1 MAEISVTQLNKYFG
15 EHHVLQDISF
25 ELFKGERVSLIGQNG
40 SGKTTLF
47 KILTGRMDY
56 DSGSLYINKNG
67 RVGLLEQLPEY
78 PEDVTVRQV
87 LLSAFEHIFETERKM
102 RELEQQM
109 DSDPRAMDTYAK
121 LTAAYETMGGYE
133 YMTRYNIMTNGL
145 DIPPEMQDRT
155 FMSLS
160 GGEKTRVN
168 LARIMLSGTDI
179 LLLDEPTNHLDLDT
193 IRWLESYLKTYK
205 GTALIISHDRYF
217 LDETTNRTLELE
229 GGKITSWPGNYSYY
243 VDRKAELR
251 EQLEAAKKRQ
261 EKEIARLEKSIDRL
275 RLWAFMGNDATY
287 KRAFHIQ
294 KRIDRMERIET
305 MRKTRK
311 MTNRF
316 SMADASGD
324 EVYNIVDVACGYDKK
339 LIEDFNSLVLRG
351 ERIALLGP
359 NGCGKTTMLRTILG
373 QLPPMEG
380 VVMEGVGVKTG
391 YLPQV
396 VSFDHPERNLVDTLL
411 YETNCST
418 QAARDRLAA
427 FGFRGEEVFKTV
439 SVLSGGEKTRL
450 KLCLFMSDS
459 VNTLFLDEP
468 TNHLDLGSREWL
480 EESIDDFSETMIFVS
495 HDRYFIIRFATRI
508 WQVEDGKILDY
519 TGNYDEFLKK
529 REVERLRELALQNN
543 APKKEPVAAKK
554 EKEKPQPKS
563 GNLKQLEKQR
573 KERQKEIT
581 RIERRIEEIDRETE
595 EKQDDYVLLAQLVEE
610 KEQLEERLLELYEA
624 EEEATL

>member
-1 MAEISVTQLNKYFG
+1 MAEISVTRLNKYFG

-78 PEDVTVRQV
+78 PAEVTVREV
-87 LLSAFEHIFETERKM
+87 LLSAFEHIFDAERRM
-102 RELEQQM
+102 RELEEKM
-109 DSDPRAMDTYAK
+109 DSDPTAMDAYAK
-121 LTAAYETMGGYE
+121 LTVAYETMGGYE
-133 YMTRYNIMTNGL
+133 YMTQYNIMTNGL
-145 DIPPEMQDRT
+145 DIPPEMQDRP

-193 IRWLESYLKTYK
+193 IRWLENYLKTYK

-217 LDETTNRTLELE
+217 LDEATTRTLELE
-229 GGKITSWPGNYSYY
+229 DGKITSWPGNYSYY

-261 EKEIARLEKSIDRL
+261 DKEIAQL
-275 RLWAFMGNDATY
+275 AFTVERMKGWGLGNKKVM
-287 KRAFHIQ
+287 KRAFAME
-294 KRIDRMERIET
+294 KRLDRIERIET

-324 EVYNIVDVACGYDKK
+324 EVYNIVDLACGYDKK
-339 LIEDFNSLVLRG
+339 LVEDINALVLRG

-373 QLPPMEG
+373 QLAPMGG

-439 SVLSGGEKTRL
+439 NVLSGGEKTRL

-468 TNHLDLGSREWL
+468 TNHLDLASREWL

-495 HDRYFIIRFATRI
+495 HDRYFINRFATRI

-529 REVERLRELALQNN
+529 REVERLRELAQQNN
-543 APKKEPVAAKK
+543 APKKEAEPKK
-554 EKEKPQPKS
+554 EKEKPQQKG

-573 KERQKEIT
+573 KERQKEIS
-581 RIERRIEEIDRETE
+581 RIEKRIEEIDRETE
-595 EKQDDYVLLAQLVEE
+595 EKQEDYMLLAQLVEE

-624 EEEATL
+624 EEEANI

>member
-78 PEDVTVRQV
+78 PEDVTVREV
-87 LLSAFEHIFETERKM
+87 LLSAFEHIFDAERRM
-102 RELEQQM
+102 RELEEKM
-109 DSDPRAMDTYAK
+109 DSDPTAMDAYAK
-121 LTAAYETMGGYE
+121 LTVAYETMGGYE
-133 YMTRYNIMTNGL
+133 YMTQYNIMTNGL
-145 DIPPEMQDRT
+145 DIPPEMQERP

-193 IRWLESYLKTYK
+193 IRWLENYLKTYK

-217 LDETTNRTLELE
+217 LDEATNRTLELE
-229 GGKITSWPGNYSYY
+229 DGKITSWPGNYSYY

-261 EKEIARLEKSIDRL
+261 DKEIAQL
-275 RLWAFMGNDATY
+275 AFTVERMKGWGLGNKKVM
-287 KRAFHIQ
+287 KRAFAME
-294 KRIDRMERIET
+294 KRLDRIERIET

-324 EVYNIVDVACGYDKK
+324 EVYNIVDLACGYDKK
-339 LIEDFNSLVLRG
+339 LVEDINALVLRG

-373 QLPPMEG
+373 QLAPMGG

-439 SVLSGGEKTRL
+439 NVLSGGEKTRL

-468 TNHLDLGSREWL
+468 TNHLDLASREWL

-495 HDRYFIIRFATRI
+495 HDRYFINRFATRI

-529 REVERLRELALQNN
+529 REVERLRELAQQNN
-543 APKKEPVAAKK
+543 APKKEAEPKK
-554 EKEKPQPKS
+554 EKEKPQQKG

-573 KERQKEIT
+573 KERQKEIS
-581 RIERRIEEIDRETE
+581 RIEKRIEEIDRETE
-595 EKQDDYVLLAQLVEE
+595 EKQEDYMLLAQLVEE

-624 EEEATL
+624 EEEANI

>member
-78 PEDVTVRQV
+78 PEDVTVREV
-87 LLSAFEHIFETERKM
+87 LLSAFEHIFDAERRM
-102 RELEQQM
+102 RELEEKM
-109 DSDPRAMDTYAK
+109 DSDPTAMDAYAK
-121 LTAAYETMGGYE
+121 LTVAYETMGGYE
-133 YMTRYNIMTNGL
+133 YMTQYNIMTNGL
-145 DIPPEMQDRT
+145 DIPPKMQDRP

-193 IRWLESYLKTYK
+193 IRWLENYLKTYK

-217 LDETTNRTLELE
+217 LDEATNRTLELE
-229 GGKITSWPGNYSYY
+229 DGKITSWPGNYSYY

-261 EKEIARLEKSIDRL
+261 DKEIAQL
-275 RLWAFMGNDATY
+275 AFTVERMKGWGLGNKKVM
-287 KRAFHIQ
+287 KRAFAME
-294 KRIDRMERIET
+294 KRLDRIERIET

-324 EVYNIVDVACGYDKK
+324 EVYNIVDLACGYDKK
-339 LIEDFNSLVLRG
+339 LVEDINALVLRG

-373 QLPPMEG
+373 QLAPMGG

-439 SVLSGGEKTRL
+439 NVLSGGEKTRL

-468 TNHLDLGSREWL
+468 TNHLDLASREWL

-495 HDRYFIIRFATRI
+495 HDRYFINRFATRI

-529 REVERLRELALQNN
+529 REVERLRELAQQNN
-543 APKKEPVAAKK
+543 APKKEAEPKK
-554 EKEKPQPKS
+554 EKEKPQQKG

-573 KERQKEIT
+573 KERQKEIS
-581 RIERRIEEIDRETE
+581 RIEKRIEEIDRETE
-595 EKQDDYVLLAQLVEE
+595 EKQEDYMLLAQLVEE

-624 EEEATL
+624 EEEANI

>member
-1 MAEISVTQLNKYFG
+1 MAEISVTRLNKYFG

-78 PEDVTVRQV
+78 PEEVTVREV
-87 LLSAFEHIFETERKM
+87 LLSAFEHIFDAERRM
-102 RELEQQM
+102 RELEEKM
-109 DSDPRAMDTYAK
+109 DSDPTAMDAYAK
-121 LTAAYETMGGYE
+121 LTVAYETMGGYE
-133 YMTRYNIMTNGL
+133 YMTQYNIMTNGL
-145 DIPPEMQDRT
+145 DIPPEMQDRP

-193 IRWLESYLKTYK
+193 IRWLENYLKTYK

-217 LDETTNRTLELE
+217 LDEATNRTLELE
-229 GGKITSWPGNYSYY
+229 DGKITSWPGNYSYY

-261 EKEIARLEKSIDRL
+261 DKEIAQL
-275 RLWAFMGNDATY
+275 AFTVERMKGWGLGNKKVM
-287 KRAFHIQ
+287 KRAFAME
-294 KRIDRMERIET
+294 KRLDRIERIET
-305 MRKTRK
+305 MRKTRR

-324 EVYNIVDVACGYDKK
+324 EVYNIVDLACGYDKK
-339 LIEDFNSLVLRG
+339 LVEDINALVLRG

-373 QLPPMEG
+373 QLAPMGG

-439 SVLSGGEKTRL
+439 NVLSGGEKTRL

-468 TNHLDLGSREWL
+468 TNHLDLASREWL

-495 HDRYFIIRFATRI
+495 HDRYFINRFATRI

-529 REVERLRELALQNN
+529 REVERLRELAQQNN
-543 APKKEPVAAKK
+543 APKKEAEPKK
-554 EKEKPQPKS
+554 EKEKPQQKG

-573 KERQKEIT
+573 KERQKEIS
-581 RIERRIEEIDRETE
+581 RIEKRIEEIDRETE
-595 EKQDDYVLLAQLVEE
+595 EKQEDYMLLAQLVEE

-624 EEEATL
+624 EEEANI

>member
-1 MAEISVTQLNKYFG
+1 MAEISVTRLNKYFG

-78 PEDVTVRQV
+78 PEEVTVREV
-87 LLSAFEHIFETERKM
+87 LLSAFEHIFDAERRM
-102 RELEQQM
+102 RELEEKM
-109 DSDPRAMDTYAK
+109 DSDPTAMDAYAK
-121 LTAAYETMGGYE
+121 LTVAYETMGGYE
-133 YMTRYNIMTNGL
+133 YMTQYNIMTNGL
-145 DIPPEMQDRT
+145 DIPPEMQDRP

-193 IRWLESYLKTYK
+193 IRWLENYLKTYK

-217 LDETTNRTLELE
+217 LDEATNRTLELE
-229 GGKITSWPGNYSYY
+229 DGKITSWPGNYSYY

-261 EKEIARLEKSIDRL
+261 DKEIAQL
-275 RLWAFMGNDATY
+275 AFTVERMKGWGLGNKKVM
-287 KRAFHIQ
+287 KRAFAME
-294 KRIDRMERIET
+294 KRLDRIERIET

-324 EVYNIVDVACGYDKK
+324 EVYNIVDLACGYDKK
-339 LIEDFNSLVLRG
+339 LVEDINALVLRG

-373 QLPPMEG
+373 QLAPMGG

-439 SVLSGGEKTRL
+439 NVLSGGEKTRL

-468 TNHLDLGSREWL
+468 TNHLDLASREWL

-495 HDRYFIIRFATRI
+495 HDRYFINRFATRI

-529 REVERLRELALQNN
+529 REVERLRELAQQNN
-543 APKKEPVAAKK
+543 APKKEAEPKK
-554 EKEKPQPKS
+554 EKEKPQQKG

-573 KERQKEIT
+573 KERQKEIS
-581 RIERRIEEIDRETE
+581 RIEKRIEEIDRETE
-595 EKQDDYVLLAQLVEE
+595 EKQEDYMLLAQLVEE

-624 EEEATL
+624 EEEANI

>member
-78 PEDVTVRQV
+78 PEEVTVREV
-87 LLSAFEHIFETERKM
+87 LLSAFEHIFDAERRM
-102 RELEQQM
+102 RELEEKM
-109 DSDPRAMDTYAK
+109 DSDPTAMDAYAK
-121 LTAAYETMGGYE
+121 LTVAYETMGGYE
-133 YMTRYNIMTNGL
+133 YMTQYNIMTNGL
-145 DIPPEMQDRT
+145 DIPPEMQDRP

-193 IRWLESYLKTYK
+193 IRWLENYLKTYK

-217 LDETTNRTLELE
+217 LDEATNRTLELE
-229 GGKITSWPGNYSYY
+229 DGKITSWPGNYSYY

-261 EKEIARLEKSIDRL
+261 DKEIAQL
-275 RLWAFMGNDATY
+275 AFTVERMKGWGLGNKKVM
-287 KRAFHIQ
+287 KRAFAME
-294 KRIDRMERIET
+294 KRLDRIERIET

-324 EVYNIVDVACGYDKK
+324 EVYNIVDLACGYDKK
-339 LIEDFNSLVLRG
+339 LVEDINALVLRG

-373 QLPPMEG
+373 QLAPMGG

-439 SVLSGGEKTRL
+439 NVLSGGEKTRL

-468 TNHLDLGSREWL
+468 TNHLDLASREWL

-495 HDRYFIIRFATRI
+495 HDRYFINRFATRI

-529 REVERLRELALQNN
+529 REVERLRELAQQNN
-543 APKKEPVAAKK
+543 APKKEAEPKK
-554 EKEKPQPKS
+554 EKEKPQQRG

-573 KERQKEIT
+573 KERQKEIS
-581 RIERRIEEIDRETE
+581 RIEKRIEEIDRETE
-595 EKQDDYVLLAQLVEE
+595 KKQEDYMLLAQLVEE

-624 EEEATL
+624 EEEANI

>member
-1 MAEISVTQLNKYFG
+1 MAEISVSKLNKYFG
-15 EHHVLQDISF
+15 EHQVLCDVTF
-25 ELFKGERVSLIGQNG
+25 EINKGERVSLIGQNG

-47 KILTGRMDY
+47 KILTGSMHY
-56 DSGSLYINKNG
+56 DSGDIYINRNG

-78 PEDVTVRQV
+78 PEDVTVRSV
-87 LLSAFEHIFETERKM
+87 LLSAFEHLFELERKM
-102 RELEQQM
+102 REMEQNM
-109 DSDPRAMDTYAK
+109 DSSPATMDAYAK
-121 LTAAYETMGGYE
+121 LTARYETMGGYE
-133 YMTRYNIMTNGL
+133 YMTQYNIMTNGL
-145 DIPPEMQDRT
+145 DIPPEMQDRC

-217 LDETTNRTLELE
+217 LDETTTRTLELE
-229 GGKITSWPGNYSYY
+229 EGKVTSWPGNYSYY
-243 VDRKAELR
+243 VDRKEELR

-261 EKEIARLEKSIDRL
+261 DKEIAKL
-275 RLWAFMGNDATY
+275 AFTVERMKGWGLGNKKVM
-287 KRAFHIQ
+287 KRAFAME
-294 KRIDRMERIET
+294 KRLNRIERIET
-305 MRKTRK
+305 MRKAHK
-311 MTNRF
+311 MQNRF
-316 SMADASGD
+316 AQSGASGD
-324 EVYNIVDVACGYDKK
+324 EVYNIVDLACGYDKK
-339 LIEDFNSLVLRG
+339 LLEDFSALVLRG

-373 QLPPMEG
+373 QLAPLEG
-380 VVMEGVGVKTG
+380 VVLDGVGVKTG

-439 SVLSGGEKTRL
+439 NVLSGGEKTRL

-468 TNHLDLGSREWL
+468 TNHLDLLSREWL
-480 EESIDDFSETMIFVS
+480 EDSIDDFSETMIFVS
-495 HDRYFIIRFATRI
+495 HDRYFINRFATRI

-519 TGNYDEFLKK
+519 TGNYDEFLRR

-543 APKKEPVAAKK
+543 TPKEKQEPKPQ
-554 EKEKPQPKS
+554 KEKPVPQGKGP
-563 GNLKQLEKQR
+563 NLKQLEKQR
-573 KERQKEIT
+573 RERQKEIN
-581 RIERRIEEIDRETE
+581 RIEKRIGEIDEETS
-595 EKQDDYVLLAQLVEE
+595 QNQNDYVLLAQLVEE
-610 KEQLEERLLELYEA
+610 KEQLEERLLILYEE
-624 EEEATL
+624 EEEANI

>member
-47 KILTGRMDY
+47 KILTGKLDY

-78 PEDVTVRQV
+78 PEDVTVREV
-87 LLSAFEHIFETERKM
+87 LFSAFEHIFETERRL

-133 YMTRYNIMTNGL
+133 YMTQYNIMTNGL
-145 DIPPEMQDRT
+145 DIPPEMQERP

-193 IRWLESYLKTYK
+193 IRWLENYLKTYK

-217 LDETTNRTLELE
+217 LDEATNRTLELE
-229 GGKITSWPGNYSYY
+229 DGKITSWPGNYSYY

-261 EKEIARLEKSIDRL
+261 DKEIAQL
-275 RLWAFMGNDATY
+275 AFTVERMKGWGLGNKKVM
-287 KRAFHIQ
+287 KRAFAME
-294 KRIDRMERIET
+294 KRLERIERIET

-316 SMADASGD
+316 STADASGD
-324 EVYNIVDVACGYDKK
+324 EVYNIVDLACGYDKK
-339 LIEDFNSLVLRG
+339 LVEEMNALVLRG

-373 QLPPMEG
+373 QLTPLSG

-439 SVLSGGEKTRL
+439 NVLSGGEKTRL

-468 TNHLDLGSREWL
+468 TNHLDLASREWL

-495 HDRYFIIRFATRI
+495 HDRYFINRFATRI

-519 TGNYDEFLKK
+519 SGNYDEFLKK

-543 APKKEPVAAKK
+543 APKKEAEPKK
-554 EKEKPQPKS
+554 EKEKPQGKAV
-563 GNLKQLEKQR
+563 NLKQLEKQR
-573 KERQKEIT
+573 KERQKEIN
-581 RIERRIEEIDRETE
+581 RIEKRIEEIDGETA
-595 EKQDDYVLLAQLVEE
+595 QNQNDYVLLAQLVEE
-610 KEQLEERLLELYEA
+610 KEQLEERLLELYE
-624 EEEATL
+624 EEEASTI

>member
-78 PEDVTVRQV
+78 PEEVTVREV
-87 LLSAFEHIFETERKM
+87 LLSAFEHIFDAERRM
-102 RELEQQM
+102 RELEEKM
-109 DSDPRAMDTYAK
+109 DSDPTAMDAYAK
-121 LTAAYETMGGYE
+121 LTVAYETMGGYE
-133 YMTRYNIMTNGL
+133 YMTQYNIMTNGL
-145 DIPPEMQDRT
+145 DIPPEMQDRP

-193 IRWLESYLKTYK
+193 IRWLENYLKTYK

-217 LDETTNRTLELE
+217 LDEATNRTLELE
-229 GGKITSWPGNYSYY
+229 DGKITSWPGNYSYY

-261 EKEIARLEKSIDRL
+261 DKEIAQL
-275 RLWAFMGNDATY
+275 AFTVERMKGWGLGNKKVM
-287 KRAFHIQ
+287 KRAFAME
-294 KRIDRMERIET
+294 KRLDRIERIET

-324 EVYNIVDVACGYDKK
+324 EVYNIVDLACGYDKK
-339 LIEDFNSLVLRG
+339 LVEDINALVLRG

-373 QLPPMEG
+373 QLAPMGG

-439 SVLSGGEKTRL
+439 NVLSGGEKTRL

-468 TNHLDLGSREWL
+468 TNHLDLASREWL

-495 HDRYFIIRFATRI
+495 HDRYFINRFATRI

-529 REVERLRELALQNN
+529 REVERLRELAQQNN
-543 APKKEPVAAKK
+543 APKKEAEPKK
-554 EKEKPQPKS
+554 EKEKPQQKG

-573 KERQKEIT
+573 KERQKEIS
-581 RIERRIEEIDRETE
+581 RIEKRIEEIDRETE
-595 EKQDDYVLLAQLVEE
+595 EKQEDYMLLAQLVEE

-624 EEEATL
+624 EEEANI

>member
-1 MAEISVTQLNKYFG
+1 MAEISVTRLNKYFG

-78 PEDVTVRQV
+78 PEEVTVREV
-87 LLSAFEHIFETERKM
+87 LLSAFEHIFDAERRM
-102 RELEQQM
+102 RELEEKM
-109 DSDPRAMDTYAK
+109 DSDPTAMDAYAK
-121 LTAAYETMGGYE
+121 LTVAYETMGGYE
-133 YMTRYNIMTNGL
+133 YMTQYNIMTNGL
-145 DIPPEMQDRT
+145 DIPPEMQDRP

-193 IRWLESYLKTYK
+193 IRWLENYLKTYK

-217 LDETTNRTLELE
+217 LDEATNRTLELE
-229 GGKITSWPGNYSYY
+229 DGKITSWPGNYSYY

-261 EKEIARLEKSIDRL
+261 DKEIAQL
-275 RLWAFMGNDATY
+275 AFTVERMKGWGLGNKKVM
-287 KRAFHIQ
+287 KRAFAME
-294 KRIDRMERIET
+294 KRLDRIERIET

-324 EVYNIVDVACGYDKK
+324 EVYNIVDLACGYDKK
-339 LIEDFNSLVLRG
+339 LVEDINALVLRG

-373 QLPPMEG
+373 QLAPMGG

-439 SVLSGGEKTRL
+439 NVLSGGEKTRL

-468 TNHLDLGSREWL
+468 TNHLDLASREWL

-495 HDRYFIIRFATRI
+495 HDRYFINRFATRI

-529 REVERLRELALQNN
+529 REVERLRELAQQNN
-543 APKKEPVAAKK
+543 APKKEAEPKK
-554 EKEKPQPKS
+554 EKEKPQQRG

-573 KERQKEIT
+573 KERQKEIS
-581 RIERRIEEIDRETE
+581 RIEKRIEEIDRETE
-595 EKQDDYVLLAQLVEE
+595 EKQEDYMLLAQLVEE

-624 EEEATL
+624 EEEANI

>member
-1 MAEISVTQLNKYFG
+1 MAEISVTQLNKFFG
-15 EHHVLQDISF
+15 EHHVLKDISF
-25 ELFKGERVSLIGQNG
+25 EIFKGERVGLIGQNG

-47 KILTGRMDY
+47 KILTGRMHH
-56 DSGSLYINKNG
+56 DSGSIYINKNG

-78 PEDVTVRQV
+78 PEDVTVRDV
-87 LLSAFEHIFETERKM
+87 LFSAFEHIFETERKM
-102 RELEQQM
+102 RELEQKM
-109 DSDPRAMDTYAK
+109 DSDPYAMDSYAK

-145 DIPPEMQDRT
+145 DIPPEMQERC

-193 IRWLESYLKTYK
+193 IRWLENYLKTYK

-217 LDETTNRTLELE
+217 LDEATNRTLELE
-229 GGKITSWPGNYSYY
+229 EGTITSFPGNYSYY
-243 VDRKAELR
+243 VDRKEELR
-251 EQLEAAKKRQ
+251 EQLELAKKRQ
-261 EKEIARLEKSIDRL
+261 DKEIERL
-275 RLWAFMGNDATY
+275 AFTVERMKGWGLGNKKVM
-287 KRAFHIQ
+287 KRAFAME
-294 KRIDRMERIET
+294 KRLNRIERIET
-305 MRKTRK
+305 MRKSVK
-311 MTNRF
+311 MKNRF

-324 EVYNIVDVACGYDKK
+324 EVYNIVDLACGYDKK
-339 LIEDFNSLVLRG
+339 LVEEFNALVLKG

-373 QLPPMEG
+373 QLPPMGG
-380 VVMEGVGVKTG
+380 VVMDGVGVKTG

-418 QAARDRLAA
+418 QAARDRLAS

-439 SVLSGGEKTRL
+439 NVLSGGEKTRL

-468 TNHLDLGSREWL
+468 TNHLDLISREWL

-495 HDRYFIIRFATRI
+495 HDRYFINRFATRI

-519 TGNYDEFLKK
+519 SGNYDEFLKK
-529 REVERLRELALQNN
+529 REVERLRVLALQNN
-543 APKKEPVAAKK
+543 APKKEAEPRK
-554 EKEKPQPKS
+554 EKEKPPVKG

-573 KERQKEIT
+573 KERQKEMN
-581 RIERRIEEIDRETE
+581 RIEKRIEEIDSETE
-595 EKQDDYVLLAQLVEE
+595 QNQNDYVLLAKLVEE

-624 EEEATL
+624 EEEATNI

>member
-78 PEDVTVRQV
+78 PEEVTVREV
-87 LLSAFEHIFETERKM
+87 LLSAFEHIFDAERRM
-102 RELEQQM
+102 RELEEKM
-109 DSDPRAMDTYAK
+109 DSDPTAMDAYAK
-121 LTAAYETMGGYE
+121 LTVAYETMGGYE
-133 YMTRYNIMTNGL
+133 YMTQYNIMTNGL
-145 DIPPEMQDRT
+145 DIPPEMQERP

-193 IRWLESYLKTYK
+193 IRWLENYLKTYK

-217 LDETTNRTLELE
+217 LDEATNRTLELE
-229 GGKITSWPGNYSYY
+229 DGKITSWPGNYSYY

-261 EKEIARLEKSIDRL
+261 DKEIAQL
-275 RLWAFMGNDATY
+275 AFTVERMKGWGLGNKKVM
-287 KRAFHIQ
+287 KRAFAME
-294 KRIDRMERIET
+294 KRLDRIERIET

-324 EVYNIVDVACGYDKK
+324 EVYNIVDLACGYDKK
-339 LIEDFNSLVLRG
+339 LVEDINALVLRG

-373 QLPPMEG
+373 QLAPMGG

-439 SVLSGGEKTRL
+439 NVLSGGEKTRL

-468 TNHLDLGSREWL
+468 TNHLDLASREWL

-495 HDRYFIIRFATRI
+495 HDRYFINRFATRI

-529 REVERLRELALQNN
+529 REVERLRELAQQNN
-543 APKKEPVAAKK
+543 APKKEAEPKK
-554 EKEKPQPKS
+554 EKEKPQQKG

-573 KERQKEIT
+573 KERQKEIS
-581 RIERRIEEIDRETE
+581 RIEKRIEEIDRETE
-595 EKQDDYVLLAQLVEE
+595 EKQEDYMLLAQLVEE

-624 EEEATL
+624 EEEANI

>member
-78 PEDVTVRQV
+78 PEEVTVREV
-87 LLSAFEHIFETERKM
+87 LLSAFEHIFDAERRM
-102 RELEQQM
+102 RELEEKM
-109 DSDPRAMDTYAK
+109 DSDPTAMDAYAK
-121 LTAAYETMGGYE
+121 LTVAYETMGGYE
-133 YMTRYNIMTNGL
+133 YMTQYNIMTNGL
-145 DIPPEMQDRT
+145 DIPPEMQERP

-193 IRWLESYLKTYK
+193 IRWLENYLKTYK

-217 LDETTNRTLELE
+217 LDEATNRTLELE
-229 GGKITSWPGNYSYY
+229 DGKITSWPGNYSYY

-261 EKEIARLEKSIDRL
+261 DKEIAQL
-275 RLWAFMGNDATY
+275 AFTVERMKGWGLGNKKVM
-287 KRAFHIQ
+287 KRAFAME
-294 KRIDRMERIET
+294 KRLDRIERIET

-324 EVYNIVDVACGYDKK
+324 EVYNIVDLACGYDKK
-339 LIEDFNSLVLRG
+339 LVEDINALVLRG

-373 QLPPMEG
+373 QLAPMSG

-439 SVLSGGEKTRL
+439 NVLSGGEKTRL

-468 TNHLDLGSREWL
+468 TNHLDLASREWL

-495 HDRYFIIRFATRI
+495 HDRYFINRFATRI

-529 REVERLRELALQNN
+529 REVERLRELAQQNN
-543 APKKEPVAAKK
+543 APKKEAEPKK
-554 EKEKPQPKS
+554 EKEKPQQKG

-573 KERQKEIT
+573 KERQKEIS
-581 RIERRIEEIDRETE
+581 RIEKRIEEIDRETE
-595 EKQDDYVLLAQLVEE
+595 EKQEDYMLLAQLVEE

-624 EEEATL
+624 EEEANI

>member
-1 MAEISVTQLNKYFG
+1 MAEISVTRLNKYFG

-78 PEDVTVRQV
+78 PAKVTVREV
-87 LLSAFEHIFETERKM
+87 LLSAFEHIFDAERRM
-102 RELEQQM
+102 RELEEKM
-109 DSDPRAMDTYAK
+109 DSDPTAMDAYAK
-121 LTAAYETMGGYE
+121 LTVAYETMGGYE
-133 YMTRYNIMTNGL
+133 YMTQYNIMTNGL
-145 DIPPEMQDRT
+145 DIPPEMQDRP

-193 IRWLESYLKTYK
+193 IRWLENYLKTYK

-217 LDETTNRTLELE
+217 LDEATNRTLELE
-229 GGKITSWPGNYSYY
+229 DGKITSWPGNYSYY

-261 EKEIARLEKSIDRL
+261 DKEIAQL
-275 RLWAFMGNDATY
+275 AFTVERMKGWGLGNKKVM
-287 KRAFHIQ
+287 KRAFAME
-294 KRIDRMERIET
+294 KRLDRIERIET

-324 EVYNIVDVACGYDKK
+324 EVYNIVDLACGYDKK
-339 LIEDFNSLVLRG
+339 LVEDINALVLRG

-373 QLPPMEG
+373 QLAPMGG

-439 SVLSGGEKTRL
+439 NVLSGGEKTRL

-468 TNHLDLGSREWL
+468 TNHLDLASREWL

-495 HDRYFIIRFATRI
+495 HDRYFINRFATRI

-529 REVERLRELALQNN
+529 REVERLRELAQQNN
-543 APKKEPVAAKK
+543 APKKEAEPKK
-554 EKEKPQPKS
+554 EKEKPQQKG

-573 KERQKEIT
+573 KERQKEIS
-581 RIERRIEEIDRETE
+581 RIEKRIEEIDRETE
-595 EKQDDYVLLAQLVEE
+595 KKQEDYMLLAQLVEE

-624 EEEATL
+624 EEEANI

>member
-1 MAEISVTQLNKYFG
+1 MAEISVTRLNKYFG

-78 PEDVTVRQV
+78 PAEVTVREV
-87 LLSAFEHIFETERKM
+87 LLSAFEHIFDAERRM
-102 RELEQQM
+102 RELEEKM
-109 DSDPRAMDTYAK
+109 DSDPTAMDAYAK
-121 LTAAYETMGGYE
+121 LTVAYETMGGYE
-133 YMTRYNIMTNGL
+133 YMTQYNIMTNGL
-145 DIPPEMQDRT
+145 DIPPEMQDRP

-193 IRWLESYLKTYK
+193 IRWLENYLKTYK

-217 LDETTNRTLELE
+217 LDEATNRTLELE
-229 GGKITSWPGNYSYY
+229 DGKITSWPGNYSYY

-261 EKEIARLEKSIDRL
+261 DKEIAQL
-275 RLWAFMGNDATY
+275 AFTVERMKGWGLGNKKVM
-287 KRAFHIQ
+287 KRAFAME
-294 KRIDRMERIET
+294 KRLDRIERIET

-324 EVYNIVDVACGYDKK
+324 EVYNIVDLACGYDKK
-339 LIEDFNSLVLRG
+339 LVEDINALVLRG

-373 QLPPMEG
+373 QLAPMGG

-439 SVLSGGEKTRL
+439 NVLSGGEKTRL

-468 TNHLDLGSREWL
+468 TNHLDLASREWL

-495 HDRYFIIRFATRI
+495 HDRYFINRFATRI

-529 REVERLRELALQNN
+529 REVERLRELAQQNN
-543 APKKEPVAAKK
+543 APKKEAEPKK
-554 EKEKPQPKS
+554 EKEKPQQKG

-573 KERQKEIT
+573 KERQKEIS
-581 RIERRIEEIDRETE
+581 RIEKRIEEIDRETE
-595 EKQDDYVLLAQLVEE
+595 EKQEDYMLLAQLVEE

-624 EEEATL
+624 EEEANI

>member
-47 KILTGRMDY
+47 KILTGKLDY

-78 PEDVTVRQV
+78 PEDVTVREV
-87 LLSAFEHIFETERKM
+87 LFSAFEHIFETERRL

-133 YMTRYNIMTNGL
+133 YMTQYNIMTNGL
-145 DIPPEMQDRT
+145 DIPPEMQERP

-193 IRWLESYLKTYK
+193 IRWLENYLKTYK

-217 LDETTNRTLELE
+217 LDEATNRTLELE
-229 GGKITSWPGNYSYY
+229 DGKITSWPGNYSYY

-261 EKEIARLEKSIDRL
+261 DKEIAQL
-275 RLWAFMGNDATY
+275 AFTVERMKGWGLGNKKVM
-287 KRAFHIQ
+287 KRAFAME
-294 KRIDRMERIET
+294 KRLERIERIET

-316 SMADASGD
+316 STADASGD
-324 EVYNIVDVACGYDKK
+324 EVYNIVDLACGYDKK
-339 LIEDFNSLVLRG
+339 LVEEMNALVLRG

-439 SVLSGGEKTRL
+439 NVLSGGEKTRL

-468 TNHLDLGSREWL
+468 TNHLDLASREWL

-495 HDRYFIIRFATRI
+495 HDRYFINRFATRI

-519 TGNYDEFLKK
+519 SGNYDEFLKK

-543 APKKEPVAAKK
+543 APKKEAEPKK
-554 EKEKPQPKS
+554 EKEKPQGKAV
-563 GNLKQLEKQR
+563 NLKQLEKQR
-573 KERQKEIT
+573 KERQKEIN
-581 RIERRIEEIDRETE
+581 RIEKRIEEIDGETT
-595 EKQDDYVLLAQLVEE
+595 QNQNDYVLLAQLVEE
-610 KEQLEERLLELYEA
+610 KEQLEERLLELYE
-624 EEEATL
+624 EEEASTI

>member
-78 PEDVTVRQV
+78 PEEVTVREV
-87 LLSAFEHIFETERKM
+87 LLSAFEHIFDAERRM
-102 RELEQQM
+102 RELEEKM
-109 DSDPRAMDTYAK
+109 DSDPTAMDAYAK
-121 LTAAYETMGGYE
+121 LTVAYETMGGYE
-133 YMTRYNIMTNGL
+133 YMTQYNIMTNGL
-145 DIPPEMQDRT
+145 DIPPEMQDRP

-193 IRWLESYLKTYK
+193 IRWLENYLKTYK

-217 LDETTNRTLELE
+217 LDEATNRTLELE
-229 GGKITSWPGNYSYY
+229 DGKITSWPGNYSYY

-261 EKEIARLEKSIDRL
+261 DKEIAQL
-275 RLWAFMGNDATY
+275 AFTVERMKGWGLGNKKVM
-287 KRAFHIQ
+287 KRAFAME
-294 KRIDRMERIET
+294 KRLDRIERIET

-324 EVYNIVDVACGYDKK
+324 EVYNIVDLACGYDKK
-339 LIEDFNSLVLRG
+339 LVEDINALVLRG

-373 QLPPMEG
+373 QLAPMDG

-439 SVLSGGEKTRL
+439 NVLSGGEKTRL

-468 TNHLDLGSREWL
+468 TNHLDLASREWL

-495 HDRYFIIRFATRI
+495 HDRYFINRFATRI

-529 REVERLRELALQNN
+529 REVERLRELAQQNN
-543 APKKEPVAAKK
+543 APKKEAEPKK
-554 EKEKPQPKS
+554 EKEKPQQKG

-573 KERQKEIT
+573 KERQKEIG
-581 RIERRIEEIDRETE
+581 RIEKRIEEIDRETE
-595 EKQDDYVLLAQLVEE
+595 EKQEDYMLLAQLVEE

-624 EEEATL
+624 EEEANI

>member
-47 KILTGRMDY
+47 KILTGKLDY

-78 PEDVTVRQV
+78 PEDVTVREV
-87 LLSAFEHIFETERKM
+87 LFSAFEHIFETERRL

-133 YMTRYNIMTNGL
+133 YMTQYNIMTNGL
-145 DIPPEMQDRT
+145 DIPPEMQERP

-193 IRWLESYLKTYK
+193 IRWLENYLKTYK

-217 LDETTNRTLELE
+217 LDEATNRTLELE
-229 GGKITSWPGNYSYY
+229 DGKITSWPGNYSYY

-261 EKEIARLEKSIDRL
+261 DKEIAQL
-275 RLWAFMGNDATY
+275 AFTVERMKGWGLGNKKVM
-287 KRAFHIQ
+287 KRAFAME
-294 KRIDRMERIET
+294 KRLERIERIET

-316 SMADASGD
+316 STADASGD
-324 EVYNIVDVACGYDKK
+324 EVYNIVDLACGYDKK
-339 LIEDFNSLVLRG
+339 LVEEMNALVLRG

-373 QLPPMEG
+373 QLTPLSG

-439 SVLSGGEKTRL
+439 NVLSGGEKTRL

-468 TNHLDLGSREWL
+468 TNHLDLASREWL

-495 HDRYFIIRFATRI
+495 HDRYFINRFATRI

-519 TGNYDEFLKK
+519 SGNYDEFLKK

-543 APKKEPVAAKK
+543 APKKEAEPKK
-554 EKEKPQPKS
+554 EKEKPQGKAV
-563 GNLKQLEKQR
+563 NLKQLEKQR
-573 KERQKEIT
+573 KERQKEIN
-581 RIERRIEEIDRETE
+581 RIEKRIEEIDGETT
-595 EKQDDYVLLAQLVEE
+595 QNQNDYVLLAQLVEE
-610 KEQLEERLLELYEA
+610 KEQLEERLLELYE
-624 EEEATL
+624 EEEASTI

>member
-15 EHHVLQDISF
+15 EHHVLKDISF
-25 ELFKGERVSLIGQNG
+25 EIFKGERVGLIGQNG

-47 KILTGRMDY
+47 KILTGRMHH
-56 DSGSLYINKNG
+56 DSGSIYINKNG

-78 PEDVTVRQV
+78 PEDVTVRDV
-87 LLSAFEHIFETERKM
+87 LFTAFEHIFETERKM
-102 RELEQQM
+102 RELEQKM
-109 DSDPRAMDTYAK
+109 DSDPYAMDSYAK

-133 YMTRYNIMTNGL
+133 YMTQYNIMTNGL
-145 DIPPEMQDRT
+145 DIPPEMQDRF

-193 IRWLESYLKTYK
+193 IRWLENYLKTYK

-217 LDETTNRTLELE
+217 LDEATNRTLELE
-229 GGKITSWPGNYSYY
+229 EGVITSFPGNYSYY
-243 VDRKAELR
+243 VDRKEELR

-261 EKEIARLEKSIDRL
+261 DKEIERL
-275 RLWAFMGNDATY
+275 AFTVERMKGWGLGNKKVM
-287 KRAFHIQ
+287 KRAFAME
-294 KRIDRMERIET
+294 KRLNRIERIET
-305 MRKTRK
+305 MRKSVK
-311 MTNRF
+311 MKNRF

-324 EVYNIVDVACGYDKK
+324 EVYNIVDLACGYDKK
-339 LIEDFNSLVLRG
+339 LVEEFNALVLKG

-373 QLPPMEG
+373 QLPPMGG
-380 VVMEGVGVKTG
+380 VVMDGVGVKTG

-418 QAARDRLAA
+418 QAARDRLAS

-439 SVLSGGEKTRL
+439 NVLSGGEKTRL
-450 KLCLFMSDS
+450 KLCLFMSEN

-468 TNHLDLGSREWL
+468 TNHLDLISREWL

-495 HDRYFIIRFATRI
+495 HDRYFINRFATRI

-519 TGNYDEFLKK
+519 SGNYDEFLKK
-529 REVERLRELALQNN
+529 REVERLRALALQNN
-543 APKKEPVAAKK
+543 APKKEAEPKK
-554 EKEKPQPKS
+554 EKEKPQNKGS
-563 GNLKQLEKQR
+563 NLKQLEKQR
-573 KERQKEIT
+573 KERQKEIN
-581 RIERRIEEIDRETE
+581 RIEKRIEEIDSETE
-595 EKQDDYVLLAQLVEE
+595 QNQNDYVLLAKLVEE

-624 EEEATL
+624 EEEASTI